1 MTMEGQRQKIGL
13 AAFKRLCKCYGAQK
27 RLLEMN
33 GLGNAKADASG
44 EAMIKDM
51 HDRLLRR
58 NVRIVEKI
66 FDRLEKAHGEEARL
80 ALWEMYVEGARQ
92 PDVAQRHGFSLRTLQ
107 RNATTWVK
115 ECLEGEYA

>member
-1 MTMEGQRQKIGL
+1 MTMENQGQEIGMV
-13 AAFKRLCKCYGAQK
+13 AFKRLCKCYGAQK
-27 RLLEMN
+27 KLLEKDS
-33 GLGNAKADASG
+33 LGNAKIDESG

-58 NVRIVEKI
+58 NVSIVERI
-66 FDRLEKAHGEEARL
+66 FDRLEKAHGKEARL
-80 ALWEMYVEGARQ
+80 ALWEMYVEGAKQ

-107 RNATTWVK
+107 RNAATWVK